1 MFSISV
7 LLVLYTATIIGVAV
21 EFAFFDSRSDR
32 IKSLFQ
38 MQIEKHD
45 PMVYLFTRHL
55 GTLRISPL
63 MTMREW
69 IDNNEEITL
78 VDSDFFDN

>member
-1 MFSISV
+1 M
-7 LLVLYTATIIGVAV
+7 AV
-21 EFAFFDSRSDR
+21 EFAFFESRSDR

-38 MQIEKHD
+38 LQIVEKHD

-69 IDNNEEITL
+69 IDSNEEI
-78 VDSDFFDN
+78 SIIDNEVMSG